1 MLTRIWPAGKKIK
14 QRMEDLER
22 RAGDG
27 SKPAASNKK
36 SSKSS
41 NGKKSSH
48 QRRPSSPPVTTAAS
62 LQAPNPMF
70 TPPMADDQPFFPSP
84 SPPASSPPTFAYQP
98 AYSPPSDN
106 GFYNPVTTWMA
117 TAATTATAAP
127 TLPPMTHFSEAYKQA
142 APGGNESM
150 SSFPSYGDYSLGVAP
165 TASPYDSNPHVSS
178 HHHHQSQQGATTHNS
193 TLLPPVS
200 TFPSYGSSSYSTS
213 SSSSPSVTSMAPMG
227 HLAAPDPYRP
237 RYAPLPPAR
246 V

>member
-1 MLTRIWPAGKKIK
+1 
-14 QRMEDLER
+14 MEDLER

-27 SKPAASNKK
+27 TKPAASNKK
-36 SSKSS
+36 TSKPS
-41 NGKKSSH
+41 KKQH
-48 QRRPSSPPVTTAAS
+48 QRRQSSPSVTAAAS
-62 LQAPNPMF
+62 LQTPQAHNPMF

-84 SPPASSPPTFAYQP
+84 SPPASSPPAFAYQT
-98 AYSPPSDN
+98 AYSPPSEN
-106 GFYNPVTTWMA
+106 SFYGAAPVTTWMT

-150 SSFPSYGDYSLGVAP
+150 SSFPSYGDYSLGVPP

-178 HHHHQSQQGATTHNS
+178 HHHHQGHQGSTAHNS

-200 TFPSYGSSSYSTS
+200 TFPSYGGSSFSTS
-213 SSSSPSVTSMAPMG
+213 SSSSSLASAAPMG

-246 V
+246 P

>member
-1 MLTRIWPAGKKIK
+1 
-14 QRMEDLER
+14 MEDLER

-27 SKPAASNKK
+27 SKPAASTKK
-36 SSKSS
+36 ASKSS
-41 NGKKSSH
+41 SKKQQH
-48 QRRPSSPPVTTAAS
+48 QRRQSSPPVTTAAS
-62 LQAPNPMF
+62 LQAPQAHNPMF
-70 TPPMADDQPFFPSP
+70 TPPMNDDQPFFPSP

-106 GFYNPVTTWMA
+106 GFYGAGPVTTWMA

-150 SSFPSYGDYSLGVAP
+150 SSFPNYGDFSLGVPP

-178 HHHHQSQQGATTHNS
+178 HHHQSHQGATPHNS

-200 TFPSYGSSSYSTS
+200 TFPSYGGSSYSTFS
-213 SSSSPSVTSMAPMG
+213 SSSSLTSAAPMG

-237 RYAPLPPAR
+237 RYAPLPSAR

>member
-1 MLTRIWPAGKKIK
+1 
-14 QRMEDLER
+14 MEDLER

-27 SKPAASNKK
+27 SKPAAPAKK
-36 SSKSS
+36 TSKSS
-41 NGKKSSH
+41 NKK
-48 QRRPSSPPVTTAAS
+48 QQPRRQATPPSTSA
-62 LQAPNPMF
+62 LQAPHNPMF
-70 TPPMADDQPFFPSP
+70 TPPMNDDQPFFPSP

-106 GFYNPVTTWMA
+106 GFYGAGPVTTWMA
-117 TAATTATAAP
+117 TTGITATAAP

-150 SSFPSYGDYSLGVAP
+150 SSFSSYGDYSLGVPP

-178 HHHHQSQQGATTHNS
+178 HHHHHHESHQGATP
-193 TLLPPVS
+193 LLPPVS
-200 TFPSYGSSSYSTS
+200 TFPSYGGSSHSTS
-213 SSSSPSVTSMAPMG
+213 SSSSLTSAAQLG

-237 RYAPLPPAR
+237 RFAPLPPAR